1 MVPYVGI
8 RSRNPLS
15 CKYGKQKNKVNVGP
29 NYEDRENEIMMINIT
44 MKISFPSVFM
54 MNSYTYQTTR

>member
-8 RSRNPLS
+8 RNRNPLS
-15 CKYGKQKNKVNVGP
+15 YKFVKQKNKVNGGP
-29 NYEDRENEIMMINIT
+29 SYEDRENEIMMINIT
-44 MKISFPSVFM
+44 MKTYFPSVFM